1 MSDDKKIDD
10 TQLKLY
16 AMLVDQLQK
25 YTTILWQ
32 FPTALLAANA
42 FVLDKFLVQPF
53 MLLAVA
59 ITDGVLTYALHR
71 LVIQQRAIIDATKA
85 SEAILKESTYEAF
98 IPKFS
103 TTKVRA
109 PLLIVYVL
117 WTLTTALLVLA
128 LIRICHNA

>member
-1 MSDDKKIDD
+1 MSDEKKIDD

-25 YTTILWQ
+25 YTTIFWQ

-42 FVLDKFLVQPF
+42 FVLDKFLAQPF
-53 MLLAVA
+53 MMLALA
-59 ITDGVLTYALHR
+59 IIDGVLAYALHR
-71 LVIQQRAIIDATKA
+71 LVIQQRTIISATKA
-85 SEAILKESTYEAF
+85 SEAILRESTYEAF

-103 TTKVRA
+103 NTRVRA

-117 WTLTTALLVLA
+117 WTLTSALLVLA
-128 LIRICHNA
+128 IVKICHHA